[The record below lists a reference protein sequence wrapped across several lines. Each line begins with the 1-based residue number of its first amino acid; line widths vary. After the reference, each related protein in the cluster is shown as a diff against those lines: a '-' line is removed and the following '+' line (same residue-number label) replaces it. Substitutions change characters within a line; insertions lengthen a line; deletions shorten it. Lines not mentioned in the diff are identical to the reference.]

1 MIARIVSGY
10 VFDSSDL
17 KQFIHKL
24 LGDDDPW
31 LIENDGTTS
40 HYSILVQYLKRLP
53 KAERVA
59 SVQYMWLKSGD
70 MLVGAITGVAE
81 HHSFRARISEN
92 ERQRKMRDRFI
103 EKVNAAADAS
113 ILTPER
119 MTYFSV
125 PDTCLAGPVGECYFE
140 YPTHVTT
147 GGQAEKEDE
156 AAAQA
161 EAEAT
166 TSARET
172 SAASATNAPTTQDT
186 DLEAPDLS
194 HLQHV
199 TRQVVQ
205 APACSSV
212 GSRHRMLPRTA

>member
-1 MIARIVSGY
+1 MTRIVSGY
-10 VFDSSDL
+10 IFDSNDL
-17 KQFIHKL
+17 RRFVHSL

-31 LIENDGTTS
+31 LAENDGTTS
-40 HYSILVQYLKRLP
+40 HYSILVQYLKQLP

-70 MLVGAITGVAE
+70 RLICAITGVAE
-81 HHSFRARISEN
+81 HHSFKARISEN
-92 ERQRKMRDRFI
+92 ERQRKMRDRFV
-103 EKVNAAADAS
+103 EKVNAAAGTS

-140 YPTHVTT
+140 YPKRATT
-147 GGQAEKEDE
+147 EGQAEKEDE

-166 TSARET
+166 SSAREA
-172 SAASATNAPTTQDT
+172 SAASATNASTT
-186 DLEAPDLS
+186 
-194 HLQHV
+194 
-199 TRQVVQ
+199 
-205 APACSSV
+205 
-212 GSRHRMLPRTA
+212 